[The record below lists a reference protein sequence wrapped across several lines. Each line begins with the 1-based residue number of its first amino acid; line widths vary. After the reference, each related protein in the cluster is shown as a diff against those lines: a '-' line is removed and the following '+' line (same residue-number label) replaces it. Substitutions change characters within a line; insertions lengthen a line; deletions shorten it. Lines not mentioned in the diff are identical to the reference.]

1 MSLKKV
7 FSTIAAAAIAV
18 GGLAIGASA
27 ASADEATFGTA
38 ITLTA
43 SDKSQLEGHTFSAIR
58 LADYA
63 SDTRLC
69 PRASTRSPT
78 SAARLPWAR

>member
-27 ASADEATFGTA
+27 ASADEAVALVRAYAESNPDEEWKAHILPLREKQPVEEGEKLTPGTDEI
-38 ITLTA
+38 ITV
-43 SDKSQLEGHTFSAIR
+43 
-58 LADYA
+58 
-63 SDTRLC
+63 
-69 PRASTRSPT
+69 
-78 SAARLPWAR
+78 

>member
-58 LADYA
+58 LGQGQRECVQQDRC
-63 SDTRLC
+63 SGHGVER
-69 PRASTRSPT
+69 
-78 SAARLPWAR
+78 

>member
-1 MSLKKV
+1 M
-7 FSTIAAAAIAV
+7 

-63 SDTRLC
+63 SDTDGYVSVTTVKDNESVYNKIV
-69 PRASTRSPT
+69 ASTRSPT